1 MLGICLTWYTVGANL
16 IVLVAISETEVTPY
30 FCTVTLKNV
39 LPGVWS
45 QFPRRSVSADGREQP
60 VHSLAQY
67 PPSTS
72 VNTLPSDTKPK
83 NGEKQAVP

>member
-1 MLGICLTWYTVGANL
+1 MDANL

-30 FCTVTLKNV
+30 LCTATLKKV

-45 QFPRRSVSADGREQP
+45 QFPCRSMSADTMEENSLSIRRC
-60 VHSLAQY
+60 VCSLARY

-72 VNTLPSDTKPK
+72 MNTLPGDTKPK
-83 NGEKQAVP
+83 MVSEKQAVP